1 MIKDFRKVA
10 TAQTYKR
17 KKSPLNPEHMV
28 MSSNNK
34 STHKSMHAHTHTHK
48 YLPILI
54 PFLSAIYNITEKGI
68 LESLSLDLVKKILG
82 NLESL
87 SAHNHSC
94 WQDMW
99 WKMELFILINCVF
112 THGFHFP
119 LHTRGKACII
129 KGLKSQRQ
137 KQLSKLYAVAA
148 IWR

>member
-1 MIKDFRKVA
+1 
-10 TAQTYKR
+10 
-17 KKSPLNPEHMV
+17 MV

-34 STHKSMHAHTHTHK
+34 PTHTHTHTHK
-48 YLPILI
+48 YLPTLI
-54 PFLSAIYNITEKGI
+54 PFLSCIYNITEKGI

-87 SAHNHSC
+87 SVHNHSC

-119 LHTRGKACII
+119 HRILEEGPVSYRD
-129 KGLKSQRQ
+129 LKSQRQ
-137 KQLSKLYAVAA
+137 KQLSKLYAVAS